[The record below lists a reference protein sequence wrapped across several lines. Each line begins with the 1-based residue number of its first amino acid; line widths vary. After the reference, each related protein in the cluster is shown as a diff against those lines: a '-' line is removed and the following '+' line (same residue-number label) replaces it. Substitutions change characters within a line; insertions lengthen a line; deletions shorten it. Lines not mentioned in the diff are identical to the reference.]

1 MKKYIATIMV
11 SLTLV
16 SVTFLSM
23 STNASQSKSSDTYKQ
38 LNLFGDV
45 FEKIRAQY
53 VREVT
58 DEELIEAAING
69 MLVSLD
75 PHSSYLTQK
84 NFDDMQ
90 VQTKGEYG
98 GLGME
103 VTLDKG
109 VVRVVSPI
117 DDTPASRAGIQAGD
131 YITKLDGEAVM
142 GLTLTEAVTKMKGEV
157 DTDIVITVVR
167 QGEKAPLEITLT
179 RATISIK
186 SVRHR
191 LEGEVGYIRI
201 SSFTEKTEKG
211 LLNALDK
218 IKQELG
224 DNLKG
229 VVLDLRNNPGGLLNQ
244 SISVSSVFLERGEV
258 VSTRTRN
265 DAHIQ
270 RYPARKGDMLDGK
283 PLIILING
291 GSASASEIVAGA
303 IQDHRRG
310 LVVGTQSF
318 GKGSVQTVIPLGAN
332 GAMRLTTAYYF
343 TPSGNSIQGEGITP
357 DVQVEQIRFDKS
369 RKIETRQRSENN
381 LRGHLDNPNGK
392 DEKSDS
398 QQEDKSSDKKAPGNQ
413 KPGNQKPS
421 DKKSEDK
428 KPGEEEPDNTPVLTT
443 AQDDYQLNFA
453 INLLHGMAIAQNVGR
468 NIARNIE

>member
-1 MKKYIATIMV
+1 MRKYVATIAI
-11 SLTLV
+11 SLTIV
-16 SVTFLSM
+16 SVTLFGA
-23 STNASQSKSSDTYKQ
+23 TTTEGKTSDTYKQ

-58 DEELIEAAING
+58 DEELIEAAIKG

-75 PHSSYLTQK
+75 PHSSYLTPK

-131 YITKLDGEAVM
+131 YITKLDGEQVM
-142 GLTLTEAVTKMKGEV
+142 GLTLNEAVTRMKGEV
-157 DTDIVITVVR
+157 GTDIVITVVR
-167 QGEKAPLEITLT
+167 EGEERPLEITLT

-201 SSFTEKTEKG
+201 SSFTEKTETG
-211 LLNALDK
+211 LLEALEK
-218 IKQELG
+218 INQELG
-224 DNLKG
+224 DDLQG
-229 VVLDLRNNPGGLLNQ
+229 VVLDLRNNPGGLLTQ
-244 SISVSSVFLERGEV
+244 SIAVSSAFLTRGEV

-265 DAHIQ
+265 DEHVQ
-270 RYPARKGDMLDGK
+270 RYPARKGDMIEGK
-283 PLIILING
+283 PLIVLING

-303 IQDHRRG
+303 LQDHRRAV
-310 LVVGTQSF
+310 VVGTQSF

-357 DVQVEQIRFDKS
+357 DVLIEQIRFDKTKEIDS
-369 RKIETRQRSENN
+369 RRRSEND
-381 LRGHLDNPNGK
+381 LRGRLANPNGTEKKKK
-392 DEKSDS
+392 DEKNNRKEKGGKKED
-398 QQEDKSSDKKAPGNQ
+398 QEISEKPQDK
-413 KPGNQKPS
+413 
-421 DKKSEDK
+421 
-428 KPGEEEPDNTPVLTT
+428 EPTLTT

-453 INLLHGMAIAQNVGR
+453 INLLHGMS
-468 NIARNIE
+468 IARNVD

>member
-1 MKKYIATIMV
+1 MKKYIATLLV
-11 SLTLV
+11 SVAIVSVTLV
-16 SVTFLSM
+16 SAT
-23 STNASQSKSSDTYKQ
+23 TSQSKSSDTYKQ

-84 NFDDMQ
+84 DFDNMQ
-90 VQTKGEYG
+90 TQTKGEYG

-131 YITKLDGEAVM
+131 YITKLDGEQVM
-142 GLTLTEAVTKMKGEV
+142 GLTLTEAVNKMKGEIG
-157 DTDIVITVVR
+157 TDIVITVVR
-167 QGEKAPLEITLT
+167 EGESAPLEITLT
-179 RATISIK
+179 RDTISIK

-191 LEGEVGYIRI
+191 LEGDVGYIRI
-201 SSFTEKTEKG
+201 SSFTEKTESG
-211 LLNALDK
+211 LTDALDT

-224 DNLKG
+224 DDLKG
-229 VVLDLRNNPGGLLNQ
+229 IILDIRNNPGGLLNQ
-244 SISVSSVFLERGEV
+244 SIAVSSAFLERGEI

-265 DAHIQ
+265 DDHIQ
-270 RYPARKGDMLDGK
+270 RYPARKGDAIDGK
-283 PLIILING
+283 PLIVLING

-303 IQDHRRG
+303 LQDHRRAV
-310 LVVGTQSF
+310 VVGTQSF
-318 GKGSVQTVIPLGAN
+318 GKASVQTVIPLGAN

-357 DVQVEQIRFDKS
+357 DVLIEQIRFEDSK
-369 RKIETRQRSENN
+369 KVETRRRSEND
-381 LRGHLDNPNGK
+381 LRGHLENPNDKTDDKDGK
-392 DEKSDS
+392 N
-398 QQEDKSSDKKAPGNQ
+398 DKSSEGKATGKGANDKKPDVKKAP
-413 KPGNQKPS
+413 K
-421 DKKSEDK
+421 
-428 KPGEEEPDNTPVLTT
+428 TPNLTT
-443 AQDDYQLNFA
+443 AQDDYQLNYA
-453 INLLHGMAIAQNVGR
+453 INLLHGMAIARNV
-468 NIARNIE
+468 E

>member
-1 MKKYIATIMV
+1 MRKHAVTLMV
-11 SLTLV
+11 ALALGAVTLFGAN
-16 SVTFLSM
+16 S
-23 STNASQSKSSDTYKQ
+23 SQGKSSDTYKQ

-69 MLVSLD
+69 MLSSLD
-75 PHSSYLTQK
+75 PHSSYLNAK
-84 NFDDMQ
+84 SFEGMQ

-117 DDTPASRAGIQAGD
+117 DDTPASRAGIQSGD
-131 YITKLDGEAVM
+131 YITKLDGEQVM
-142 GLTLTEAVTKMKGEV
+142 GLTLTEAVERMKGEV
-157 DTDIVITVVR
+157 GTDIIVTVIR
-167 QGEKAPLEITLT
+167 KGEKAPLEITLT
-179 RATISIK
+179 RDTITIK

-201 SSFTEKTEKG
+201 SSFTEKTEGG
-211 LLNALDK
+211 LIEALTE
-218 IKQELG
+218 IKEELG
-224 DNLKG
+224 DNMKG

-244 SISVSSVFLERGEV
+244 SISVSSAFMERGEV

-265 DAHIQ
+265 DEHVQ
-270 RYPARKGDMLDGK
+270 RYPARRGDLIDGK
-283 PLIILING
+283 PLIVLVNG

-303 IQDHRRG
+303 LQDHRRA
-310 LVVGTQSF
+310 VIVGTKSF
-318 GKGSVQTVIPLGAN
+318 GKGSVQTVFPLGPD

-357 DVQVEQIRFDKS
+357 DVLVEQIRFDKTAQIDS
-369 RKIETRQRSENN
+369 RRRAESD
-381 LRGHLDNPNGK
+381 LRGSLANPNAVNDNASEGE
-392 DEKSDS
+392 DEPQDDKAPEATDTK
-398 QQEDKSSDKKAPGNQ
+398 EDPEKGAAAPVKTPKKAP
-413 KPGNQKPS
+413 K
-421 DKKSEDK
+421 
-428 KPGEEEPDNTPVLTT
+428 LTT
-443 AQDDYQLNFA
+443 AQDDYQLNYA
-453 INLLHGMAIAQNVGR
+453 INLLHGMAIARNV
-468 NIARNIE
+468 E

>member
-1 MKKYIATIMV
+1 MRKYVATIAI
-11 SLTLV
+11 SLAIV
-16 SVTFLSM
+16 SVTLFGA
-23 STNASQSKSSDTYKQ
+23 TTTEGKTSDTYKQ

-58 DEELIEAAING
+58 DEELIEAAIKG

-75 PHSSYLTQK
+75 PHSSYLTPK

-131 YITKLDGEAVM
+131 YITKLDGEQVM
-142 GLTLTEAVTKMKGEV
+142 GLTLNEAVTRMKGEV
-157 DTDIVITVVR
+157 GTDIVITVVR
-167 QGEKAPLEITLT
+167 EGEERPLEITLT

-201 SSFTEKTEKG
+201 SSFTEKTETG
-211 LLNALDK
+211 LLEALEK
-218 IKQELG
+218 INQELG
-224 DNLKG
+224 DDLQG
-229 VVLDLRNNPGGLLNQ
+229 VVLDLRNNPGGLLTQ
-244 SISVSSVFLERGEV
+244 SIAVSSAFLTRGEV

-265 DAHIQ
+265 DEHVQ
-270 RYPARKGDMLDGK
+270 RYPARKGDMIGGK
-283 PLIILING
+283 PLIVLING

-303 IQDHRRG
+303 LQDHRRAV
-310 LVVGTQSF
+310 VVGTQSF

-357 DVQVEQIRFDKS
+357 DVLIEQIRFDKTKEINS
-369 RKIETRQRSENN
+369 RRRSEND
-381 LRGHLDNPNGK
+381 LRGRLANPNGTEKQKK
-392 DEKSDS
+392 DEKNDS
-398 QQEDKSSDKKAPGNQ
+398 KEKDGKKEDQKISEKPEDK
-413 KPGNQKPS
+413 
-421 DKKSEDK
+421 
-428 KPGEEEPDNTPVLTT
+428 EPTLTT

-453 INLLHGMAIAQNVGR
+453 INLLHGMS
-468 NIARNIE
+468 IARNVD

>member
-1 MKKYIATIMV
+1 MRKYVATIAI
-11 SLTLV
+11 SLTIV
-16 SVTFLSM
+16 SVALFGAT
-23 STNASQSKSSDTYKQ
+23 TTEGKTSDTYKQ

-58 DEELIEAAING
+58 DEELIEAAIKG

-75 PHSSYLTQK
+75 PHSSYLTPK

-131 YITKLDGEAVM
+131 YITKLDGEQVM
-142 GLTLTEAVTKMKGEV
+142 GLTLNEAVTKMKGEV
-157 DTDIVITVVR
+157 GTDIVITVVR
-167 QGEKAPLEITLT
+167 KGEERPLEITLT

-201 SSFTEKTEKG
+201 SSFTEKTETG
-211 LLNALDK
+211 LLEALEK

-224 DNLKG
+224 DDLQG
-229 VVLDLRNNPGGLLNQ
+229 VVLDLRNNPGGLLTQ
-244 SISVSSVFLERGEV
+244 SIAVSSAFLTRGEV

-265 DAHIQ
+265 DEHVQ
-270 RYPARKGDMLDGK
+270 RYPARKGDMIGGK
-283 PLIILING
+283 PLIVLING

-303 IQDHRRG
+303 LQDHRRAV
-310 LVVGTQSF
+310 VVGTQSF

-357 DVQVEQIRFDKS
+357 DVLIEQIRFDKTEE
-369 RKIETRQRSENN
+369 INTRRRSEND
-381 LRGHLDNPNGK
+381 LRGHLANPNGTEKQKK
-392 DEKSDS
+392 DEKNSG
-398 QQEDKSSDKKAPGNQ
+398 KKSDKDDQEISG
-413 KPGNQKPS
+413 KPEAK
-421 DKKSEDK
+421 
-428 KPGEEEPDNTPVLTT
+428 EPTLTT
-443 AQDDYQLNFA
+443 AQDDYQLHFA
-453 INLLHGMAIAQNVGR
+453 INLLHGMS
-468 NIARNIE
+468 IARNVD

>member
-1 MKKYIATIMV
+1 MRKYVATIAM
-11 SLTLV
+11 SLAIV
-16 SVTFLSM
+16 SVTLFGA
-23 STNASQSKSSDTYKQ
+23 TTTEGKTSDTYKQ

-58 DEELIEAAING
+58 DEELIEAAIKG

-75 PHSSYLTQK
+75 PHSSYLTPK

-131 YITKLDGEAVM
+131 YITKLDGEQVM
-142 GLTLTEAVTKMKGEV
+142 GLTLNEAVTRMKGEV
-157 DTDIVITVVR
+157 GTDIVITVVR
-167 QGEKAPLEITLT
+167 EGEERPLEITLT

-201 SSFTEKTEKG
+201 SSFTEKTETG
-211 LLNALDK
+211 LLEALEK
-218 IKQELG
+218 INQELG
-224 DNLKG
+224 DDLQG
-229 VVLDLRNNPGGLLNQ
+229 VVLDLRNNPGGLLTQ
-244 SISVSSVFLERGEV
+244 SIAVSSAFLTRGEV

-265 DAHIQ
+265 DEHVQ
-270 RYPARKGDMLDGK
+270 RYPARKGDMIEGK
-283 PLIILING
+283 PLIVLING

-303 IQDHRRG
+303 LQDHRRAV
-310 LVVGTQSF
+310 VVGTQSF

-357 DVQVEQIRFDKS
+357 DVLIEQIRFDKTKEIDS
-369 RKIETRQRSENN
+369 RRRSEND
-381 LRGHLDNPNGK
+381 LRGRLANPNGTEKKKK
-392 DEKSDS
+392 DEKNNRKEKGGKKED
-398 QQEDKSSDKKAPGNQ
+398 QEISE
-413 KPGNQKPS
+413 KPQNK
-421 DKKSEDK
+421 
-428 KPGEEEPDNTPVLTT
+428 EPTLTT

-453 INLLHGMAIAQNVGR
+453 INLLHGMS
-468 NIARNIE
+468 IARNVD

>member
-1 MKKYIATIMV
+1 MKKYIATILV
-11 SLTLV
+11 SCAIV
-16 SVTFLSM
+16 SVTLF
-23 STNASQSKSSDTYKQ
+23 NIPASQSKSSDTYKQ

-58 DEELIEAAING
+58 DQELIEAAING

-117 DDTPASRAGIQAGD
+117 DDTPASRAGIQSGD
-131 YITKLDGEAVM
+131 YITRLNGEQVM
-142 GLTLTEAVTKMKGEV
+142 GLTLTEAVTKMKGKV
-157 DTDIVITVVR
+157 GTDIILTVVR
-167 QGEKAPLEITLT
+167 QGEKKPLEITLT
-179 RATISIK
+179 RDTISIK

-191 LEGEVGYIRI
+191 IEGEVGYIRI
-201 SSFTEKTEKG
+201 SSFTEKTESG
-211 LLNALDK
+211 LTNSLDQ

-224 DNLKG
+224 DKLKG
-229 VVLDLRNNPGGLLNQ
+229 IVLDLRNNPGGLLNQ
-244 SISVSSVFLERGEV
+244 SIGVSSAFLERGEV

-265 DAHIQ
+265 DEHIQ
-270 RYPARKGDMLDGK
+270 RYPARKGDTIDGK
-283 PLIILING
+283 PLIVLING

-303 IQDHRRG
+303 LQDHQRAV
-310 LVVGTQSF
+310 VVGTQSF
-318 GKGSVQTVIPLGAN
+318 GKASVQTVIPLGAN

-343 TPSGNSIQGEGITP
+343 TPSGNSIQGDGITP
-357 DVQVEQIRFDKS
+357 DIQIEQIRFDKS
-369 RKIETRQRSENN
+369 KKVDTRRRSEND
-381 LRGHLDNPNGK
+381 LRGHLENPNDK
-392 DEKSDS
+392 VAPQSKEPESDTPP
-398 QQEDKSSDKKAPGNQ
+398 K
-413 KPGNQKPS
+413 
-421 DKKSEDK
+421 
-428 KPGEEEPDNTPVLTT
+428 DNTTEKDAPNKAENNKRDKEPTLTT

-453 INLLHGMAIAQNVGR
+453 INLLHGMAIAR
-468 NIARNIE
+468 NGE

>member
-1 MKKYIATIMV
+1 MKKYIATLLV
-11 SLTLV
+11 SIAIV
-16 SVTFLSM
+16 SVTLV
-23 STNASQSKSSDTYKQ
+23 NATTSQSKSSDTYKQ

-69 MLVSLD
+69 MLISLD

-84 NFDDMQ
+84 DFDDMQ
-90 VQTKGEYG
+90 AQTKGEYG

-131 YITKLDGEAVM
+131 YITKLDGEQVM
-142 GLTLTEAVTKMKGEV
+142 GLTLTEAVTKMKGEIG
-157 DTDIVITVVR
+157 TDIIITVVR
-167 QGEKAPLEITLT
+167 EGETAPLEITLT

-201 SSFTEKTEKG
+201 SSFTEKTESG
-211 LLNALDK
+211 LMDALDI

-229 VVLDLRNNPGGLLNQ
+229 IILDMRNNPGGLLTQ
-244 SISVSSVFLERGEV
+244 SIAVSSVFLERGEV

-265 DAHIQ
+265 DEHIQ
-270 RYPARKGDMLDGK
+270 RYPARKGDAIDGK
-283 PLIILING
+283 PLIVLING

-303 IQDHRRG
+303 LQDHRRAV
-310 LVVGTQSF
+310 VVGTQSF
-318 GKGSVQTVIPLGAN
+318 GKASVQTVIPLGAN

-357 DVQVEQIRFDKS
+357 DVLIEQIRFDNSK
-369 RKIETRQRSENN
+369 KVETRRRSEND
-381 LRGHLDNPNGK
+381 LRGHLENPNDKTDDK
-392 DEKSDS
+392 DKDAQS
-398 QQEDKSSDKKAPGNQ
+398 DKSSEDKATDKKTN
-413 KPGNQKPS
+413 
-421 DKKSEDK
+421 DKKTGDK
-428 KPGEEEPDNTPVLTT
+428 KVDKAPTLTT
-443 AQDDYQLNFA
+443 AQDDYQLNYA
-453 INLLHGMAIAQNVGR
+453 INLLHGMAIARNV
-468 NIARNIE
+468 E

>member
-1 MKKYIATIMV
+1 MRKYIATIALSL
-11 SLTLV
+11 SLTLTIV
-16 SVTFLSM
+16 SVTLLGATPSEGK
-23 STNASQSKSSDTYKQ
+23 TSDTYKQ

-58 DEELIEAAING
+58 DEELIEAAIKG

-75 PHSSYLTQK
+75 PHSSYLTPK

-131 YITKLDGEAVM
+131 YITRLDGEQVM
-142 GLTLTEAVTKMKGEV
+142 GLSLNEAVNKMKGEV
-157 DTDIVITVVR
+157 GTDIVITVVR
-167 QGEKAPLEITLT
+167 KGEDKPLEITLT

-201 SSFTEKTEKG
+201 SSFTEKTEAG
-211 LLNALDK
+211 LLEALDK
-218 IKQELG
+218 INQELG
-224 DNLKG
+224 DDLQG
-229 VVLDLRNNPGGLLNQ
+229 VVLDLRNNPGGLLTQ
-244 SISVSSVFLERGEV
+244 SIAVSSAFLTRGEV

-265 DAHIQ
+265 DEHVQ
-270 RYPARKGDMLDGK
+270 RYPARKGDMINGK
-283 PLIILING
+283 PLIVLING

-303 IQDHRRG
+303 LQDHRRAV
-310 LVVGTQSF
+310 VVGTQSF

-343 TPSGNSIQGEGITP
+343 TPSGNSIQSEGITP
-357 DVQVEQIRFDKS
+357 DVLIEQIRFDKTEE
-369 RKIETRQRSENN
+369 INTRRRSEND
-381 LRGHLDNPNGK
+381 LRGRLANPNG
-392 DEKSDS
+392 
-398 QQEDKSSDKKAPGNQ
+398 SDKQ
-413 KPGNQKPS
+413 KEGEKTDGEKDNEDDQEISVKP
-421 DKKSEDK
+421 
-428 KPGEEEPDNTPVLTT
+428 EEKEPALTT

-453 INLLHGMAIAQNVGR
+453 INLLHGMAIARNVD
-468 NIARNIE
+468 

>member
-1 MKKYIATIMV
+1 MKKYIATLLV
-11 SLTLV
+11 SVAIISVTLV
-16 SVTFLSM
+16 SAT
-23 STNASQSKSSDTYKQ
+23 TSQSKSSDTYKQ

-84 NFDDMQ
+84 DFDNMQ

-109 VVRVVSPI
+109 VVLVVSPI
-117 DDTPASRAGIQAGD
+117 DDTPASRAGIRAGD
-131 YITKLDGEAVM
+131 YITKLDGEQVM
-142 GLTLTEAVTKMKGEV
+142 GLTLTEAVTKMKGEIG
-157 DTDIVITVVR
+157 TDIVITVVR
-167 QGEKAPLEITLT
+167 EGESAPLEITLT
-179 RATISIK
+179 RDTISIK

-191 LEGEVGYIRI
+191 LEGDVGYIRI
-201 SSFTEKTEKG
+201 SSFTEKTESG
-211 LLNALDK
+211 LIDALDA

-224 DNLKG
+224 DDLKG
-229 VVLDLRNNPGGLLNQ
+229 IILDMRNNPGGLLNQ
-244 SISVSSVFLERGEV
+244 SIAVSSVFLERGEI

-265 DAHIQ
+265 DEHIQ
-270 RYPARKGDMLDGK
+270 RYPARKGDAIEGK
-283 PLIILING
+283 PLIVLING

-303 IQDHRRG
+303 LQDHRRAV
-310 LVVGTQSF
+310 VVGTQSF
-318 GKGSVQTVIPLGAN
+318 GKASVQTVIPLGAN

-357 DVQVEQIRFDKS
+357 DIQIEQIRFDDSK
-369 RKIETRQRSENN
+369 KVETRRRSEND
-381 LRGHLDNPNGK
+381 LRGHLENPNDKAGDK
-392 DEKSDS
+392 ETES
-398 QQEDKSSDKKAPGNQ
+398 DKSSEDKTTDKEAKDKNNGTKKDPKAPA
-413 KPGNQKPS
+413 
-421 DKKSEDK
+421 
-428 KPGEEEPDNTPVLTT
+428 LTT
-443 AQDDYQLNFA
+443 AQDDYQLNYA
-453 INLLHGMAIAQNVGR
+453 INLLHGMAIARNV
-468 NIARNIE
+468 E

>member
-1 MKKYIATIMV
+1 MKKYIATLLV
-11 SLTLV
+11 SVAIVSVTLV
-16 SVTFLSM
+16 SAT
-23 STNASQSKSSDTYKQ
+23 TSQSKSSDTYKQ

-84 NFDDMQ
+84 DFDNMQ

-109 VVRVVSPI
+109 VVLVVSPI

-131 YITKLDGEAVM
+131 YITKLDGEQVM
-142 GLTLTEAVTKMKGEV
+142 GLTLTEAVNKMKGEIG
-157 DTDIVITVVR
+157 TDIVITVVR
-167 QGEKAPLEITLT
+167 EGESAPLEITLT
-179 RATISIK
+179 RDTISIK

-191 LEGEVGYIRI
+191 LEGDVGYIRI
-201 SSFTEKTEKG
+201 SSFTEKTESG
-211 LLNALDK
+211 LIDALDT

-224 DNLKG
+224 DDLKG
-229 VVLDLRNNPGGLLNQ
+229 IILDMRNNPGGLLNQ
-244 SISVSSVFLERGEV
+244 SIAVSSAFLERGEI

-265 DAHIQ
+265 DEHIQ
-270 RYPARKGDMLDGK
+270 RYPARKGDAIDGK
-283 PLIILING
+283 PLIVLING

-303 IQDHRRG
+303 LQDHRRAV
-310 LVVGTQSF
+310 VVGTQSF
-318 GKGSVQTVIPLGAN
+318 GKASVQTVIPLGAN

-357 DVQVEQIRFDKS
+357 DVQIEQIRFADSK
-369 RKIETRQRSENN
+369 KVETRRRSEND
-381 LRGHLDNPNGK
+381 LRGHLENPNDKAGDK
-392 DEKSDS
+392 DPDVKSD
-398 QQEDKSSDKKAPGNQ
+398 
-413 KPGNQKPS
+413 KPS
-421 DKKSEDK
+421 KGKATDKEANDK
-428 KPGEEEPDNTPVLTT
+428 NNEAEKDPKTPTLTT
-443 AQDDYQLNFA
+443 AQDDYQLNYA
-453 INLLHGMAIAQNVGR
+453 INLLHGMAIA
-468 NIARNIE
+468 RNIE